1 MTSSTLPR
9 ASKKSLGVGFISSSI
24 TLDPS
29 DIISAG
35 TAAGVGH
42 AKGVHL
48 KVGDQVE
55 ASIEGIG
62 RLKNTMGSGD

>member
-1 MTSSTLPR
+1 MTPSTLPR
-9 ASKKSLGVGFISSSI
+9 ASKKSLGVEFISSSI
-24 TLDPS
+24 TLEPN
-29 DIISAG
+29 DIISTG

-55 ASIEGIG
+55 ASIEEIG
-62 RLKNTMGSGD
+62 ALENTMV

>member
-1 MTSSTLPR
+1 MTPSTLPR
-9 ASKKSLGVGFISSSI
+9 ASKKSLGVEFISSSV
-24 TLDPS
+24 TLEPIG
-29 DIISAG
+29 IISTG

-55 ASIEGIG
+55 ASIEEIG
-62 RLKNTMGSGD
+62 ALKNTMV